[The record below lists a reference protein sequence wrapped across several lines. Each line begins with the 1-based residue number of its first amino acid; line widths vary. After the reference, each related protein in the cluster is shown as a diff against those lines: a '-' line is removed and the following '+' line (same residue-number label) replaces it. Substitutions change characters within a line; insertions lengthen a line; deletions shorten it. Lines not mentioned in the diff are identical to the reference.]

1 MYLTEETKQRAKIE
15 AMKKDGLDEADVKKQ
30 IEVLND
36 TLTVIPDTRQ
46 RLQNFC
52 QELRNLL
59 DEEFPEAATGE
70 APEGEEESNPLVSEA
85 RQLLR
90 DAGIIFGTAED
101 DQPTANA
108 PGVADDAGG
117 TGGTGGTTACDEF

>member
-1 MYLTEETKQRAKIE
+1 MGEETKQRAKIE

-59 DEEFPEAATGE
+59 
-70 APEGEEESNPLVSEA
+70 EEESNPLVSEA